1 MRNVHG
7 ASPISYILV
16 DGGKYVRFLEAF
28 PETDMDNSSAVL
40 VAYRGP
46 VTLEGFEEFVS
57 GVLGGDISFK
67 SIAQKPTL

>member
-1 MRNVHG
+1 
-7 ASPISYILV
+7 
-16 DGGKYVRFLEAF
+16 
-28 PETDMDNSSAVL
+28 L
-40 VAYRGP
+40 VAYKPRRGKFAVYRGP